1 MTEAARVSFAF
12 FAAPLDA
19 DAASSAATATPTATA
34 TTAATA
40 SARPLAAAETSTTRR
55 PEPGLAR
62 GVWEAPRWAF
72 FVAMV
77 AIVVLAALYAAR
89 RAGLLRRRPRP

>member
-1 MTEAARVSFAF
+1 MCYTTRVTEAVRF
-12 FAAPLDA
+12 FLAAPA
-19 DAASSAATATPTATA
+19 GSDAALAAP
-34 TTAATA
+34 AAPTA
-40 SARPLAAAETSTTRR
+40 SAPHAAETSTRR

-72 FVAMV
+72 FVAIA